1 MTVRRWRDGDGASP
15 RKSDDMGAEERR
27 RGQADGVGV
36 FYQGRGSFYRGVGA
50 VKKGNGR
57 C

>member
-1 MTVRRWRDGDGASP
+1 MVRRQRDGDGASP
-15 RKSDDMGAEERR
+15 RKSDGVGVEERR

-36 FYQGRGSFYRGVGA
+36 FCQGRGSFYRGVGA